1 MTKCDDKNIN
11 TLNCFTSNYIYLIT
25 CCRRGLQYLGETV
38 QSLRQRFSGPRTG
51 MKNLFA
57 DTKCKIL
64 SKHFGAG
71 LCRNTNC
78 MVNITEGYLD
88 LQEMIINNGI
98 TVPGVT
104 VERQKKETK
113 WTLQTVYPYGL
124 NDIVDDE
131 YMVKRSQSC

>member
-38 QSLRQRFSGPRTG
+38 QSLRERLSGHRTG

-57 DTKCKIL
+57 DTRCKIL

-78 MVNITEGYLD
+78 MVNITEKIPGSARD
-88 LQEMIINNGI
+88 DNGI
-98 TVPGVT
+98 TIPGIT
-104 VERQKKETK
+104 VERQKKET
-113 WTLQTVYPYGL
+113 
-124 NDIVDDE
+124 
-131 YMVKRSQSC
+131 